1 MGVTAARHADRVV
14 ANTAKV
20 LGIEF
25 LCAAQG
31 LDLGEKLRP
40 GAGVDAAYRVLRKVV
55 PMLTRDRFMAPDL
68 AAAERLV
75 MQGDLVAAAEKKVG
89 SLAV

>member
-20 LGIEF
+20 LGIEV

-40 GAGVDAAYRVLRKVV
+40 GAGVDAAFRVLRKRVK
-55 PMLTRDRFMAPDL
+55 MLASDRFLAPDL
-68 AAAERLV
+68 AAAEQLV
-75 MQGDLVAAAEKKVG
+75 VDGTLVAAVEQKVG
-89 SLAV
+89 ALAV